1 MIAHISQRGLGR
13 CDAAIDCRKPAVV
26 IAGPNGAGKTT
37 LLRAIQ
43 IAVFGYVPELGQRGT
58 GVIAR
63 GNEVEVKLILSNGTT
78 IRRVFDTSN
87 GAWRSLVF
95 EVTPARGE
103 RTNAEKQT
111 RVDREIAAR
120 AAHFNARDFM
130 ASTPSA
136 KASMLMMDLRGSDA
150 RFGFDDLLAV
160 ISVPA
165 DEAKEMEAAW
175 RSDATPM
182 ENARTIGTMIDG
194 WLAHYRIQRKTLD
207 ADLRSAADTTAK
219 VPAPAETV
227 SEIEGHIADLEA
239 QRDVEIRAQGEATA
253 AARARQSSET
263 ALRALREEA
272 GTHQARIGVAER
284 DLESLKTKMAQIQ
297 SLTVE
302 SCSAAEAASC
312 CRNEAEQVLRDA
324 MKAVATSPEAVT
336 PLPAEVYESIGLMAI
351 ADTIDG
357 SPTRDGV
364 ARAIAYRG
372 RLQAIAAEMD
382 RIAGLEKI
390 VNDARAEAAR
400 TADRNDELV
409 AEGTRYGKAIRDAEN
424 ALARTRSDYD
434 RLLKRIEDLS
444 MQDAAT
450 SQTPAFDPEKLK
462 AIDAGLT
469 TWRARL
475 TSRRAHAT
483 ANARVAELRAK
494 VGKSDETIQR
504 LVRLRDDF
512 RGVMGATCHQIF
524 APVISVANALVRKI
538 SLGTMGLA
546 MEPADGGVAFFGLIL
561 GENGMDHR
569 VPLEALSSG
578 QQAVISLALAIA
590 RTKAG
595 TAGTTRFCMIDA
607 GACDSAFRLEL
618 VKLLGSARASE
629 ITDGIQVFVEVVKT
643 MNDGDGLNPE
653 GSDLVQVSYLTGQS

>member
-63 GNEVEVKLILSNGTT
+63 GNEVEVNLILSNGTT
-78 IRRVFDTSN
+78 IRRVFDASA
-87 GAWRSLVF
+87 GAWRSLAF
-95 EVTPARGE
+95 DVTPARGE
-103 RTNAEKQT
+103 RTNAEKQA
-111 RVDREIAAR
+111 RVDREIGAR

-150 RFGFDDLLAV
+150 RFSFDDLLAV

-165 DEAKEMEAAW
+165 DEAAEMQAAW

-182 ENARTIGTMIDG
+182 ENARTLGAMIDG
-194 WLAHYRIQRKTLD
+194 WLAHYRAQRKTLD
-207 ADLRSAADTTAK
+207 ADLRSASDNIAK
-219 VPAPAETV
+219 AVAPAETV
-227 SEIEGHIADLEA
+227 LEIEGHIADLEA
-239 QRDVEIRAQGEATA
+239 QRDVEIRAHGEATA

-263 ALRALREEA
+263 ALRALHEEA
-272 GTHQARIGVAER
+272 GTHQSRIGMVER
-284 DLESLKTKMAQIQ
+284 DLEALETKRAQ
-297 SLTVE
+297 LRTLVAE
-302 SCSAAEAASC
+302 THREAADAAMA
-312 CRNEAEQVLRDA
+312 RIEADRVFREA

-336 PLPAEVYESIGLMAI
+336 PLPAEVDECIGLMAV
-351 ADTIDG
+351 ADTVEG

-372 RLQAIAAEMD
+372 RLQAIAAEME
-382 RIAGLEKI
+382 RITNLEAAATM
-390 VNDARAEAAR
+390 ARADADR
-400 TADRNDELV
+400 TASRHAAMAQEAGKID
-409 AEGTRYGKAIRDAEN
+409 KAISDTKA
-424 ALARTRSDYD
+424 ALLRTRSDHD
-434 RLLKRIEDLS
+434 RLLKRIEAFSL
-444 MQDAAT
+444 QDAAT
-450 SQTPAFDPEKLK
+450 SQTPAFDPEKLR

-469 TWRARL
+469 TWRSRL
-475 TSRRAHAT
+475 TARRAHAT

-494 VGKSDETIQR
+494 VGKNDETTQR
-504 LVRLRDDF
+504 LVRLREEF
-512 RGVMGATCHQIF
+512 RGVMGATCHEIF
-524 APVISVANALVRKI
+524 APVISTANALVRKI

-629 ITDGIQVFVEVVKT
+629 ITDGIQVFVEVVMT
-643 MNDGDGLNPE
+643 MNDGYGLNPE
-653 GSDLVQVSYLTGQS
+653 ASELVQVSYLTGQS